1 MENTN
6 KAEEILETMKDEAVH
21 MIQSTHVS
29 SIKNAWY
36 YSHLGSLDFARQ
48 IGIISEERRQ
58 ELYKE
63 FNKAIEE
70 RR

>member
-1 MENTN
+1 MKNVN
-6 KAEEILETMKDEAVH
+6 KAEEILEAMKDEAVC
-21 MIQSTHVS
+21 MIRSTHTP

-48 IGIISEERRQ
+48 IGFISEERRQ

-70 RR
+70 RK

>member
-1 MENTN
+1 M
-6 KAEEILETMKDEAVH
+6 
-21 MIQSTHVS
+21 
-29 SIKNAWY
+29 NAWY

-48 IGIISEERRQ
+48 IGFISEERRQ

-70 RR
+70 RK